1 MLVSEVIGSLENI
14 APRSSALSWDNV
26 GLLSGS
32 KDSEVKKIYVA
43 LEATSECIENAI
55 NADADMLITHHP
67 LIFREMKSVV
77 YQDFIGKRIIRLI
90 ENHIAYFAMHT
101 NYDIHR
107 MGTLVAERLG
117 FSQSIVLEEVPGL
130 FDAEGNP
137 LGLGRLGSIEK
148 PMTLR
153 EYASFVKDA
162 LQINSVRIWGDPDTE
177 IRVVGLLPGSGKS
190 DIDLAKKKGAD
201 VYITGDVDH
210 HSGLDAVEKGLT
222 LIDAGHYGMEYLF
235 TEDVA
240 KYLREQFPDAE
251 IITAEKQEPFI
262 TI

>member
-1 MLVSEVIGSLENI
+1 MLVSEVMDSLENL

-32 KDSEVKKIYVA
+32 KNSEVKKIYVA
-43 LEATSECIENAI
+43 LEATSECIENAKK
-55 NADADMLITHHP
+55 ADADMLITHHP
-67 LIFREMKSVV
+67 LIFHEMKSVV
-77 YQDFIGKRIIRLI
+77 SQDFIGKRIISMI

-107 MGTLVAERLG
+107 MGNLVAERLG
-117 FSQSIVLEEVPGL
+117 FSQSVVLEEIPGI
-130 FDAEGNP
+130 FDADGNP
-137 LGLGRLGSIEK
+137 MGLGRLGSIEK
-148 PMTLR
+148 PMTLK
-153 EYASFVKDA
+153 EYAAFVKEA

-190 DIDLAKKKGAD
+190 DIDLAKSKGAD
-201 VYITGDVDH
+201 VYICGDIDH
-210 HSGLDAVEKGLT
+210 HSGIDAIEKGIA

-235 TEDVA
+235 TNDVA
-240 KYLREQFPDAE
+240 AYLKKQFPDAE
-251 IITAEKQEPFI
+251 IITAEKKEPFI